1 MSRRRILIVSVL
13 CLGAA
18 VALVRLAPAIAASW
32 QSRRQALQ
40 VDSVRVIADSQ
51 AIRLLR
57 RSRHRDTDSTISAA
71 GLFPLV
77 EVTLRNPAP
86 SISFLTTLDFEVTTR
101 QRRDKTA
108 CAGRPLPWE
117 YDLLLD
123 GRGAAERHVLTLSQ
137 LVDPESR
144 HRFVIALG
152 QSDPPAHG
160 EYEVELTLHYNEG
173 GTLPLGRV
181 VLAID
186 GPACGIAPRG
196 GPTLPRWVERARL
209 RKT

>member
-1 MSRRRILIVSVL
+1 MPRLRVLIVCVL
-13 CLGAA
+13 CLGAG
-18 VALVRLAPAIAASW
+18 VVLVRLAPALATSW

-51 AIRLLR
+51 AIELLR
-57 RSRHRDTDSTISAA
+57 RSRHRGNDSTIGAA

-86 SISFLTTLDFEVTTR
+86 SISFLTTLELDVTTQ
-101 QRRDKTA
+101 QRRDKSA
-108 CAGRPLPWE
+108 CAGRPVPWE

-123 GRGAAERHVLTLSQ
+123 GRGPAERHVLTLSQ

-160 EYEVELTLHYNEG
+160 DYEVELTLHYNEG
-173 GTLPLGRV
+173 STLALGRIV
-181 VLAID
+181 VSID
-186 GPACGIAPRG
+186 SPACGIAPGG
-196 GPTLPRWVERARL
+196 GPTQPRWVERTRL
-209 RKT
+209 PKA